1 MTQEELKTHHDNCEA
16 AKDNLTLKGFT
27 GPWNNELNRLNW
39 KAHGLDC
46 MLVRNPVMLNWCGY
60 VGISSDHPDFNRDYG
75 DLEEL
80 NVHGGLTYA
89 NLCQGNICHLS
100 DDNGEPTY
108 WLGFD
113 CGHFD
118 DIAPLM
124 LEYRHLKDWPKY
136 SPETYKTEQYAKL
149 ETQNLALQLSK
160 RRK

>member
-60 VGISSDHPDFNRDYG
+60 VGISSDHPDFNRDY
-75 DLEEL
+75 
-80 NVHGGLTYA
+80 
-89 NLCQGNICHLS
+89 I
-100 DDNGEPTY
+100 
-108 WLGFD
+108 
-113 CGHFD
+113 
-118 DIAPLM
+118 
-124 LEYRHLKDWPKY
+124 EYRLMKY